1 MIILNLSTYPPQQCG
16 IATFS
21 MDLRKS
27 LLLQDCKFEVLAIS
41 DVEDNEY
48 NYPSEVVLT
57 LFINCK
63 ADYIKAAEYA
73 NSRTDVELIVVQHE
87 FGIFGGTDGE
97 YILEFV
103 SRLKKPFVIITHT
116 VLPHPT
122 EYQHQILSE
131 LGRQSSGVVCMTY
144 KSAQLLIEG
153 YSIPSSLVNVINH
166 GVPLFKRYPQEILKQ
181 KYGFQSHQLIITFGL
196 IGPGKGL
203 EIGIHALANVVLT
216 HPSARYLIIGK
227 THPVLKKREGEKY
240 RYMLM
245 DLVKEL
251 HLEDNVL
258 FIDKFLSDEE
268 LGEYLY
274 MTDVYLSPYPN
285 RDQAVSG
292 TMAFALGCG
301 CAIVSTSYAYALE
314 ILKGGRGLLAQ
325 TNEPHEL
332 AALINKILDN
342 PQLQELLQKK
352 AFLFGEKITWP
363 NIGLDYKHLFFHILH
378 PLQDSDRR
386 EI

>member
-1 MIILNLSTYPPQQCG
+1 MCIR
-16 IATFS
+16 
-21 MDLRKS
+21 DR
-27 LLLQDCKFEVLAIS
+27 
-41 DVEDNEY
+41 
-48 NYPSEVVLT
+48 
-57 LFINCK
+57 
-63 ADYIKAAEYA
+63 
-73 NSRTDVELIVVQHE
+73 
-87 FGIFGGTDGE
+87 
-97 YILEFV
+97 
-103 SRLKKPFVIITHT
+103 
-116 VLPHPT
+116 
-122 EYQHQILSE
+122 
-131 LGRQSSGVVCMTY
+131 
-144 KSAQLLIEG
+144 
-153 YSIPSSLVNVINH
+153 
-166 GVPLFKRYPQEILKQ
+166 FKRYPQEILKQ

-203 EIGIHALANVVLT
+203 EIGIHALANVVIT

-301 CAIVSTSYAYALE
+301 CAIVSTSYSYALE
-314 ILKGGRGLLAQ
+314 ILEGGRGLLAQ
-325 TNEPHEL
+325 TNEPQEL
-332 AALINKILDN
+332 ATLINKILNN

-363 NIGLDYKHLFFHILH
+363 NIGLDYKHLFCHILH
-378 PLQDSDRR
+378 PLQDPDRR